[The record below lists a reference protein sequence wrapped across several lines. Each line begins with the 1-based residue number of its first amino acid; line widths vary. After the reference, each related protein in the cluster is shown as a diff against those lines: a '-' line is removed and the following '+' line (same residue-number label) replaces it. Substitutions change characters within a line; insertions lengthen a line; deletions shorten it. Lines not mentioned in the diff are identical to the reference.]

1 MGASYSYL
9 PVPDQPLCAGRPSA
23 CAAGPILAQAVVPVY
38 PTDRPEQL
46 AARVLKEE
54 HRLYPRCV
62 AALCEDRITWRH
74 DGVPIMWS
82 AH

>member
-1 MGASYSYL
+1 MPHPSHTRAPP
-9 PVPDQPLCAGRPSA
+9 PVCARPP
-23 CAAGPILAQAVVPVY
+23 AGPILAQSVVPVL

-46 AARVLKEE
+46 AARVLAAE
-54 HRLYPRCV
+54 HALYPACV
-62 AALCEDRITWRH
+62 AALCEGRLTWRH